1 LFYLLRIVIILVSIC
16 ISNLTNQPGYP
27 LIPLNMPNT
36 APTPARL
43 PNEVAQRGL
52 PTDIVPADRLFQ
64 GSQEILIGHNGDTY
78 RLRITKNGKLILTK

>member
-1 LFYLLRIVIILVSIC
+1 MC
-16 ISNLTNQPGYP
+16 NLTY
-27 LIPLNMPNT
+27 LLNMPNT
-36 APTPARL
+36 ALAPSRL
-43 PNEVAQRGL
+43 PNKTAPLVL